1 MNTII
6 TKVLNLIE
14 KKKIDRLCDM
24 HNITDYTINDDGSI
38 DVVGDVDL
46 CNNMLN
52 YLPITF
58 HRVTGD
64 FMCGFNRLTSLE
76 GCPKEVGG
84 DFSCSYNKLTS
95 LEHCPTDIGGDISFH
110 SNDLPINIIRLRGYG
125 FLPKADM
132 IIFVKYQ
139 KYYDVWL
146 PEFNID
152 GFNELI
158 AEIRDG
164 LK

>member
-1 MNTII
+1 MIDN
-6 TKVLNLIE
+6 KERVRIE
-14 KKKIDRLCDM
+14 ELCDM
-24 HNITDYTINDDGSI
+24 HDILDYSINGDGSI
-38 DVVGDVDL
+38 DVMGDVNL
-46 CNNMLN
+46 SNNMSK

-64 FMCGFNRLTSLE
+64 FYCSFNRLSSLE

-110 SNDLPINIIRLRGYG
+110 SNDLPIPITMLRDNKIITSEE
-125 FLPKADM
+125 M
-132 IIFVKYQ
+132 VIFVKYQ
-139 KYYDVWL
+139 SYYGVWL
-146 PEFNID
+146 PGFNID
-152 GFNELI
+152 GMIELV
-158 AEIRDG
+158 AEIKDG

>member
-1 MNTII
+1 M
-6 TKVLNLIE
+6 
-14 KKKIDRLCDM
+14 IDNKERVRIVQLCDEYGIE
-24 HNITDYTINDDGSI
+24 NYSINGDGSI
-38 DVVGDVDL
+38 DVMGDVDL

-64 FMCGFNRLTSLE
+64 FYCSFNRLTSLE

-110 SNDLPINIIRLRGYG
+110 SNDLPIPMLRDNKIITSEE
-125 FLPKADM
+125 M
-132 IIFVKYQ
+132 VIFVKYQ
-139 KYYDVWL
+139 SYYEVWL

-152 GFNELI
+152 GMNELI

-164 LK
+164 LR